1 MATTVEG
8 LFNLPTAAQAG
19 QQYYEG
25 LLTSPGQMNNLSLLQ
40 QISALGANAGAGVG
54 YAGGRLLG
62 GKAPDEV
69 RIQGVNDAMAEATRA
84 GGTDAEI
91 YANLAKGLAARGL
104 TQDAMAATERART
117 AKRDEQAMTLAA
129 SQEARAV
136 SGEGR
141 AVSAEQRQVEA
152 DARAKQEFDQ
162 KTKLWPDALKK
173 SAMEVQ
179 AAEEALR
186 GDTGNRNFYTQ
197 ALATGVNP
205 STGQPLTV
213 VEREMAAG
221 KIKDID
227 TKINTAAAELKIKQ
241 DHSAAQL
248 AHWKAMEA
256 QGANANQIAREKMN
270 QENFSQPAS
279 IQVDAEFPGAP
290 PVKLYV
296 GAINPKTGK
305 VRGKDG
311 NIYNSV
317 NEAAKEQN
325 IGVPAAAASTTA
337 PASQAPVTDQ
347 RGLWDRMMN
356 NPQPSTTPK
365 APQKPLSEF

>member
-40 QISALGANAGAGVG
+40 QLSALGANAGAGIG

-62 GKAPDEV
+62 GKTADEV
-69 RIQGVNDAMAEATRA
+69 RIQGVNEAMAEATRM
-84 GGTDAEI
+84 GGSDAEM

-129 SQEARAV
+129 SQEGRAV
-136 SGEGR
+136 SQEGR
-141 AVSAEQRQVEA
+141 AVSAEQRAIDAA
-152 DARAKQEFDQ
+152 DQAKKEFEQ

-173 SAMEVQ
+173 SALEVQ
-179 AAEEALR
+179 TAEETLR
-186 GDTGNRNFYTQ
+186 GDTGNKNFYQQ
-197 ALATGVNP
+197 ALTTGVNP
-205 STGQPLTV
+205 ATGKPLTA
-213 VEREMAAG
+213 VEIEMAKG
-221 KIKDID
+221 KIIDID
-227 TKINTAAAELKIKQ
+227 NKIATAASELKIKQ
-241 DHSAAQL
+241 DHSTAQL

-325 IGVPAAAASTTA
+325 IGVAPVAATPAAPT
-337 PASQAPVTDQ
+337 QAPTTDQ

-356 NPQPSTTPK
+356 NPQPNAAPK
-365 APQKPLSEF
+365 VPQKPLSSF

>member
-8 LFNLPTAAQAG
+8 LFNLPTQQQAG
-19 QQYYEG
+19 QQYLEG
-25 LLTSPGQMNNLSLLQ
+25 MMSSPAQMNQLSLLQ
-40 QISALGANAGAGVG
+40 QITAMGRDAGAGIG
-54 YAGGRLLG
+54 YGAGRLLG
-62 GKAPDEV
+62 GRAPDEV
-69 RIQGVNDAMAEATRA
+69 RIQGVNEAMAEATLM
-84 GGTDAEI
+84 GGTDAEM
-91 YANLAKGLAARGL
+91 YANLAKGLASRGL
-104 TQDAMAATERART
+104 TQDAMAATERARA
-117 AKRDEQAMTLAA
+117 AKRDEQAMTLAT

-152 DARAKQEFDQ
+152 DARAKQKFDQ
-162 KTKLWPDALKK
+162 ETKLWPDSLKK
-173 SAMEVQ
+173 SALEVQ
-179 AAEEALR
+179 TAEEALR
-186 GDTGNRNFYTQ
+186 GDTGNRNFYQQ

-205 STGQPLTV
+205 STGKQLTV

-227 TKINTAAAELKIKQ
+227 NKIAVAAAELKIKQ
-241 DHSAAQL
+241 DHAAAQA
-248 AHWKAMEA
+248 AHWKAMEGSSA
-256 QGANANQIAREKMN
+256 AANNIAREKMN

-279 IQVDAEFPGAP
+279 VQVPAEFPGAP

-325 IGVPAAAASTTA
+325 IGVAPPIAPAAGAA
-337 PASQAPVTDQ
+337 PATSATNKPDPKSFF
-347 RGLWDRMMN
+347 RSSEPAAYS
-356 NPQPSTTPK
+356 NPMGN
-365 APQKPLSEF
+365 